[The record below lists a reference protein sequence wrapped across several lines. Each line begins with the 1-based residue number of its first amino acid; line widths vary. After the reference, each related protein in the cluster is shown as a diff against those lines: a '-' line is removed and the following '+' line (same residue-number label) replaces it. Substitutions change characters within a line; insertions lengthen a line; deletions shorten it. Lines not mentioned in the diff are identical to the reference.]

1 MRSPT
6 MRRATGVVAGAA
18 ALALLSACGSAGSE
32 SRTTITLFQF
42 KPEAVDFF
50 TQAAADFEAE
60 NPDVRVV
67 VDNVPDAETLLRTRL
82 VKDDVPDVM
91 TLNGNGTF
99 GELASAE
106 VFRDWSGD
114 PLLKEVNPAYVDVV
128 QELGEGA
135 PGEVNGIPFAANASG
150 VLYNPEIFAEQGLE
164 VPRTWEE
171 FVATAQTLEKAG
183 VTPVYGTLA
192 DAWTVQAAL
201 APLVPQTQPEDF
213 FEQRFAGTTTF
224 EQGWPEALEKLAT
237 LYDYTQPNA
246 GSRGYDDGTQAFARG
261 EAAMLVIGTYAIPQV
276 RTFEPD
282 FEIGS
287 FALPATDDPA
297 ATTVVS
303 GVDVLLATGRDGEH
317 PEESRRLV
325 EFLLEPERVAA
336 YAEAQVAIPALEGQ
350 VAQDPALAG
359 LQPLIDAG
367 RVDGFFDHQFIPA
380 IPLGPQLQSYLLGGT
395 DMETTLAQ
403 LDEDWDAVA
412 ARRTWGLGAVES

>member
-1 MRSPT
+1 ML
-6 MRRATGVVAGAA
+6 ALVAGAGCSSA
-18 ALALLSACGSAGSE
+18 AGGP
-32 SRTTITLFQF
+32 TTITLFQF

-67 VDNVPDAETLLRTRL
+67 VDNVPDAETLLRTRV
-82 VKDDVPDVM
+82 VKGDVPDVM
-91 TLNGNGTF
+91 TLNGNATF

-106 VFRDWSGD
+106 VFGDWSGD
-114 PLLKEVNPAYVDVV
+114 PLLEEVNPAYVDVV
-128 QELGEGA
+128 QELGVGSPGA
-135 PGEVNGIPFAANASG
+135 VNGVPFAANASG
-150 VLYNPEIFAEQGLE
+150 VLYNTAIFAEQGLE
-164 VPRTWEE
+164 VPRTWDEL
-171 FVATAQTLEKAG
+171 VAAADSLEQAG
-183 VTPVYGTLA
+183 VTPFYGTLA

-224 EQGWPEALEKLAT
+224 EQGWQEPLDKLGT
-237 LYDYTQPNA
+237 LFGYTQPDA

-261 EAAMLVIGTYAIPQV
+261 EAAMLLIGSYAIPQV

-287 FALPATDDPA
+287 FALPATDDPQD
-297 ATTVVS
+297 TTVVS
-303 GVDVLLATGRDGEH
+303 GVDVVLATAREGEH

-325 EFLLEPERVAA
+325 EFLMEPERVAA
-336 YAEAQVAIPALEGQ
+336 YAEAQVAIPTLEGQ
-350 VAQDPALAG
+350 SAQDPSLAE

-380 IPLGPQLQSYLLGGT
+380 IPLGPQLQSYLLGGA
-395 DMETTLAQ
+395 DAGTTLRE

>member
-1 MRSPT
+1 ML
-6 MRRATGVVAGAA
+6 ALVAGAGCSSA
-18 ALALLSACGSAGSE
+18 AGGP
-32 SRTTITLFQF
+32 TTITLFQF

-67 VDNVPDAETLLRTRL
+67 VDNVPDAETLLRTRV
-82 VKDDVPDVM
+82 VKGDVPDVM
-91 TLNGNGTF
+91 TLNGNATF

-106 VFRDWSGD
+106 VFGDWSGD
-114 PLLKEVNPAYVDVV
+114 PLLEEVNPAYVDVV
-128 QELGEGA
+128 QELGVGSPGA
-135 PGEVNGIPFAANASG
+135 VNGVPFAANASG
-150 VLYNPEIFAEQGLE
+150 VLYNTAIFAEQGLE
-164 VPRTWEE
+164 VPRTWDEL
-171 FVATAQTLEKAG
+171 VAAADSLEQAG
-183 VTPVYGTLA
+183 VTPFYGTLA

-224 EQGWPEALEKLAT
+224 AQGWQEPLDKLGT
-237 LYDYTQPNA
+237 LYGYTQPDA

-261 EAAMLVIGTYAIPQV
+261 EAAMLLIGSYAIPQV

-287 FALPATDDPA
+287 FALPATDDPQD
-297 ATTVVS
+297 TTVVS
-303 GVDVLLATGRDGEH
+303 GVDVVLATAREGEH

-325 EFLLEPERVAA
+325 EFLMEPERVAA
-336 YAEAQVAIPALEGQ
+336 YAEAQVAIPTLEGQ
-350 VAQDPALAG
+350 SAQDPSLAE

-380 IPLGPQLQSYLLGGT
+380 IPLGPQLQSYLLGGA
-395 DMETTLAQ
+395 DAGTTLRE